1 TPKRQYLIIDAP
13 GHIEFLKNM
22 VTGASHAE
30 AALLVID
37 ANEGVQENSRRHG
50 YMISMLG
57 IKQIVI
63 LVNKMDLVNYDQKR
77 FEDIKKEYTAFLK
90 EIKVKPVTFIPVSG
104 REGDNIASNSP
115 KMPWYTGDTVLSIL
129 DSFEKEKQPI
139 DRPFRMP
146 VQDVYKFTKG
156 GDDRRIV
163 AGTVESGRLRVG
175 DEVVFYPS
183 GKKSTVKSIEAF
195 NAPKQEEVTAG
206 YATGF
211 TLTEQIYVS
220 RGEIATRADEPHP
233 EVTTRIRANVFW
245 LGKKPLEMKKEYILK
260 LGTARVIARVERIE
274 KVINAA
280 ALDVKNQNFVNRHE
294 VAEVVLKL
302 KKAIAFEL
310 PHQSPSLSRFVLV
323 DDYEI
328 SGGGIIVEALE
339 DRQHWVRD
347 IVFMRNYKW
356 EK

>member
-1 TPKRQYLIIDAP
+1 MKYKFGGLKLSEREQMNIVIAGHVDHGKSTIIGRLLADTNSLPEGKLEQVQEMCRRTSRPFEYAFLLDALKDEQSQGITIDSARIFFKTKKRHYLIIDAP

-57 IKQIVI
+57 IKQIVV
-63 LVNKMDLVNYDQKR
+63 LVNKMDLVKYDQKR

-90 EIKVKPVTFIPVSG
+90 EIKVDPKTFIPVSG

-183 GKKSTVKSIEAF
+183 GK
-195 NAPKQEEVTAG
+195 
-206 YATGF
+206 
-211 TLTEQIYVS
+211 
-220 RGEIATRADEPHP
+220 
-233 EVTTRIRANVFW
+233 
-245 LGKKPLEMKKEYILK
+245 
-260 LGTARVIARVERIE
+260 
-274 KVINAA
+274 
-280 ALDVKNQNFVNRHE
+280 
-294 VAEVVLKL
+294 
-302 KKAIAFEL
+302 
-310 PHQSPSLSRFVLV
+310 
-323 DDYEI
+323 
-328 SGGGIIVEALE
+328 
-339 DRQHWVRD
+339 
-347 IVFMRNYKW
+347 
-356 EK
+356 